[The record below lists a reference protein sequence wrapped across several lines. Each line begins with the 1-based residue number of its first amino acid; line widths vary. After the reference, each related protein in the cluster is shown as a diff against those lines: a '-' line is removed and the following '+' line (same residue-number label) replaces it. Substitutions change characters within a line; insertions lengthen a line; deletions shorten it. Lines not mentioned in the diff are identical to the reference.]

1 MTLLP
6 HARCLLLVYLVACST
21 PPTRLRVP
29 ITDGHR
35 GEETLTHSD
44 APLSPDSSPPSSSA
58 VVELV
63 EASCDG
69 TTLVIQL
76 RIWPGWA
83 IVPLSGAQGTGLV
96 LRVDPPAG
104 LTTDVTE
111 SAPRSVQFE
120 DGALVQAHLKTVLL
134 RVGVDTAG
142 AAAMT
147 GRVIVVAFNAE
158 KMLLPDS
165 VRFRAQS
172 AK

>member
-1 MTLLP
+1 
-6 HARCLLLVYLVACST
+6 
-21 PPTRLRVP
+21 
-29 ITDGHR
+29 
-35 GEETLTHSD
+35 
-44 APLSPDSSPPSSSA
+44 
-58 VVELV
+58 
-63 EASCDG
+63 
-69 TTLVIQL
+69 
-76 RIWPGWA
+76 
-83 IVPLSGAQGTGLV
+83 
-96 LRVDPPAG
+96 VDPPAG

-111 SAPRSVQFE
+111 SAPLSVQFE